1 MLAKC
6 LGYDLLYEEFL
17 RIFKAKTHTQTHTH
31 TTKEKEA
38 VKTIVFRS

>member
-17 RIFKAKTHTQTHTH
+17 RIFKAKTHTHTHTH
-31 TTKEKEA
+31 KNTHLWKK
-38 VKTIVFRS
+38 KL